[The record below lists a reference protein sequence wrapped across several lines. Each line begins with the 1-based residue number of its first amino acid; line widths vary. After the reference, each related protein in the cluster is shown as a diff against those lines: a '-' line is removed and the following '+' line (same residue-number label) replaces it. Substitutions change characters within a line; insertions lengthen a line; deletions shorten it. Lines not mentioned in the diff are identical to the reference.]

1 MGNKN
6 MIDLIVWHFKAS
18 QLLLSTLATVNKKVP
33 LKYIEYL
40 SGSISLK
47 RGDGWTAPQYS
58 QFEFHKLI
66 VLFFLF
72 FSFHLVFQ
80 SSQLGDVT

>member
-1 MGNKN
+1 

-47 RGDGWTAPQYS
+47 RGYGGTAP
-58 QFEFHKLI
+58 
-66 VLFFLF
+66 
-72 FSFHLVFQ
+72 
-80 SSQLGDVT
+80 

>member
-6 MIDLIVWHFKAS
+6 MIDLVIRHLETP
-18 QLLLSTLATVNKKVP
+18 QLLLGSLPAVNKKVP

-47 RGDGWTAPQYS
+47 RGYGRTAP
-58 QFEFHKLI
+58 
-66 VLFFLF
+66 
-72 FSFHLVFQ
+72 
-80 SSQLGDVT
+80 